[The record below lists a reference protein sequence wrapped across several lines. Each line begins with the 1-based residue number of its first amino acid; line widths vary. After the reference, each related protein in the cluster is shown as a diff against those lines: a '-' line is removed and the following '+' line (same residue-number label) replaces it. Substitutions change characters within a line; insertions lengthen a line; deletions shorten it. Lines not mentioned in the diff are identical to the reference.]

1 MYARHRLITQYYE
14 NQSRYLIVRYTGSF
28 VLFEYYPIYKIY
40 TNENI
45 VFVLAHRS
53 LMLVNISARL
63 FYFGFLFNLWQE
75 VNTCYLLLYPDNFY
89 HTSVAFKL
97 RRNCIKDSINRPT
110 FHKNSYCTFK
120 KYCRCF
126 MPEIMLLRCFTPNE

>member
-14 NQSRYLIVRYTGSF
+14 NQSRYFIVRYTGSF
-28 VLFEYYPIYKIY
+28 VLFEYFLIYEIY

-63 FYFGFLFNLWQE
+63 FYIGFLFNLWQE

-110 FHKNSYCTFK
+110 FHKNSWTVLLK
-120 KYCRCF
+120 KIAAVLC
-126 MPEIMLLRCFTPNE
+126 LK

>member
-28 VLFEYYPIYKIY
+28 VLFEYYPIYEIY

-63 FYFGFLFNLWQE
+63 FYFGFLFNL
-75 VNTCYLLLYPDNFY
+75 
-89 HTSVAFKL
+89 
-97 RRNCIKDSINRPT
+97 
-110 FHKNSYCTFK
+110 
-120 KYCRCF
+120 
-126 MPEIMLLRCFTPNE
+126 